1 MAVML
6 GFLRYRLLPV
16 LLVICACPDE
26 GTVPGPLDT
35 DTASDPGETVGATAT
50 LTDSSSGT
58 TMGPTDPG
66 PTPTTS
72 DTEDGTTSGS
82 GGGDV
87 SSTFDPPAACG
98 PPCDSFSSHE
108 GMVMLTGAG
117 ANFACVNHI
126 VGDLYVG
133 ANAGPQEIAS
143 LGNLERVDGS
153 LTIAGN
159 LALADLSSLACLREV
174 ESLKLTGMPQLAD
187 LGALS
192 GLRVAPV
199 LELERL
205 GITALPSFAPDF
217 AGVAS
222 VVLRDNDALVDL
234 HAAATWGVAGAPLE
248 LRIEGNAV
256 LPGLS
261 GLGGLM
267 AANGA
272 DPVHITLFDL
282 PKLVSLTGLEP
293 VVQADLHFERLPK
306 VPHLGPLAGL
316 VSGGQLTFN
325 ALPAVTDLA
334 GLGALVSVGTLTIG
348 DCSHGEDGGMDGL
361 TSLVGLAS
369 LASVGH
375 FALAG
380 NDKLASLTGAPQ
392 LTEVGSFSS
401 VGNPALGQSDYDA
414 FFAQIEGGAPWGC
427 VGDWGRCE
435 CFPVNP
441 G

>member
-1 MAVML
+1 ML
-6 GFLRYRLLPV
+6 GFPRYRLLSV
-16 LLVICACPDE
+16 LWVICACPDE
-26 GTVPGPLDT
+26 STVPTPLDT
-35 DTASDPGETVGATAT
+35 DTASGPGETVGATAA

-58 TMGPTDPG
+58 TMGPTDPD

-72 DTEDGTTSGS
+72 DTEDGSTSGS

-153 LTIAGN
+153 VTIAGN
-159 LALADLSSLACLREV
+159 LALTDLSSLACLREV
-174 ESLKLTGMPQLAD
+174 ESLKLTGMPQLSD
-187 LGALS
+187 LGALAS
-192 GLRVAPV
+192 LRVAPV

-234 HAAATWGVAGAPLE
+234 HAAATWGRRRAARAAHRGQRGPAGPRRARRAHDRQRRQPGPHHPVRPAQARLAHRPRAGGPGRPA
-248 LRIEGNAV
+248 LRAAAEG
-256 LPGLS
+256 
-261 GLGGLM
+261 
-267 AANGA
+267 
-272 DPVHITLFDL
+272 
-282 PKLVSLTGLEP
+282 
-293 VVQADLHFERLPK
+293 
-306 VPHLGPLAGL
+306 PHLAPLAGL

-325 ALPAVTDLA
+325 ALPAVTDLE
-334 GLGALVSVGTLTIG
+334 GLGALVSVGTFTIG
-348 DCSHGEDGGMDGL
+348 DCSHGEGGGMDGL
-361 TSLVGLAS
+361 TSLVGLDS

-414 FFAQIEGGAPWGC
+414 FFTQLAGGVPWGC